1 MTKMKFTLGCRH
13 YVLCDN
19 HEDHKI
25 KILGFCSRVDEVSV
39 LLGREAV
46 SLGIRFQTL
55 RECFFLKKL
64 Y

>member
-25 KILGFCSRVDEVSV
+25 KFLGFCSRVDEVSF
-39 LLGREAV
+39 LLGRDAV

-55 RECFFLKKL
+55 R
-64 Y
+64 